1 MEHVSEWHLVLRD
14 EADMGRLAPDL
25 KPLKIYRDETGIN
38 VFLEIDK
45 PLA

>member
-14 EADMGRLAPDL
+14 EADMERLAPDL
-25 KPLKIYRDETGIN
+25 RPLNIYRDETGIN

-45 PLA
+45 PPV